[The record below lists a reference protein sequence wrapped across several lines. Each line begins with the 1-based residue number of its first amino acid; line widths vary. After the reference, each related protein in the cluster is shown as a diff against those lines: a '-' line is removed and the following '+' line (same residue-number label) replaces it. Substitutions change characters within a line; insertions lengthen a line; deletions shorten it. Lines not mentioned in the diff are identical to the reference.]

1 MALVAWEELKYSKSA
16 VRKAGEMIGRGDGT
30 ESDVEEAR
38 AKLSNF
44 RSSHGYPLLSIT
56 MHVRGNAIAVKPDAV
71 VARRLKRLPTILDKL
86 ERYPRMNVTTM
97 QDLGGCRV
105 ILSSVTEVDAVVRRL
120 QGARRAQN
128 SIVRKYD
135 YLRDSPGPQESG
147 YRGVHLVYE
156 YRATK
161 KAYRGHKIEV
171 QIRTELQHAWA
182 TAVETMD
189 LFGGGRLKYSEAAP
203 GIARYFLVVSSLMA
217 LDEGLPQPAEA
228 SSRIERLRGELAELE
243 VEHAVLQRLSGF
255 TAVVE
260 SFGPQ
265 MRNSTL
271 VMELFR
277 DRGELYVS
285 SFDTVGE
292 AQERLASLEARND
305 ENIDAVLIG
314 MSKFDQ
320 LQAAYPNYFANTTA
334 FSNFVN
340 GMLNGY
346 MPQRPIR
353 WE

>member
-1 MALVAWEELKYSKSA
+1 MTLVAWEELRYSKNA
-16 VRKAGEMIGRGDGT
+16 VRKAGELIGQGNGT
-30 ESDVEEAR
+30 LDEIDDAR
-38 AKLSNF
+38 TKLSNF

-105 ILSSVTEVDAVVRRL
+105 ILSTVAQVDAVVRRL
-120 QGARRAQN
+120 ENAGRAQN
-128 SIVRKYD
+128 TIVRKYD
-135 YLRDSPGPQESG
+135 YLRDAPGPQSSG

-161 KAYRGHKIEV
+161 KAYHGHKVEV

-189 LFGGGRLKYSEAAP
+189 LFGGGRLKYSEADP

-217 LDEGLPQPAEA
+217 LDEELTQPTEA
-228 SSRIERLRGELAELE
+228 ALDIERLRGELAALE

-277 DRGELYVS
+277 DKGELYVS
-285 SFDTVGE
+285 RFDTVGE

-314 MSKFDQ
+314 MTKFDQ

-346 MPQRPIR
+346 MPERAVR
-353 WE
+353 WQ